1 MNQLKKYLGTTI
13 DSKLTWDG
21 NTSAIYKKGQQRM
34 HFMRKLRQYR
44 VDRSIMKLFYQS
56 FIESALTFCL
66 IAWYG
71 ALSLDNRSK
80 LSKIVKISSKIAGVQ
95 FSCLTQ
101 IYDTRV
107 LKKVK

>member
-13 DSKLTWDG
+13 DSKLTWDE

-34 HFMRKLRQYR
+34 HFMHKLRQYR
-44 VDRSIMKLFYQS
+44 GYRSITKLFYQS

-80 LSKIVKISSKIAGVQ
+80 LNKIVKISSKIAGVQ

-101 IYDTRV
+101 ILYMTHGY
-107 LKKVK
+107 